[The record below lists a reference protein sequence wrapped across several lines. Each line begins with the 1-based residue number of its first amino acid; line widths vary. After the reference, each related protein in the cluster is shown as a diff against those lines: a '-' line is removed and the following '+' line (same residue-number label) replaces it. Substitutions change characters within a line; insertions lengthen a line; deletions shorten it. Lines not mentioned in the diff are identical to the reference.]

1 MPISGASYDNYG
13 FLNNSLIII
22 DQPRIAEAVTTFM
35 MHISLSLS
43 LSLSNG
49 EEDAGK
55 KDEGE
60 EHLMRVKSV
69 KGQ

>member
-13 FLNNSLIII
+13 FPNNSLIII

-43 LSLSNG
+43 HSNG

-55 KDEGE
+55 QDEE
-60 EHLMRVKSV
+60 EHLMRVKAV